1 MTLNSS
7 QTVPTVPDNLVAQ
20 GSIPNEIIGISFE
33 PASSQST
40 TNGQLTFGG
49 VDSSK
54 FTGSISFTYANS
66 GFPFPTTMIHIPRSL
81 QTCYIYQSRI

>member
-1 MTLNSS
+1 MRSYSIGPLDLTAGSMTLNSS

-20 GSIPNEIIGISFE
+20 GSIPSEIIGISFE

-49 VDSSK
+49 VDSTK
-54 FTGSISFTYANS
+54 FTGDITFTYDYNLL
-66 GFPFPTTMIHIPRSL
+66 R
-81 QTCYIYQSRI
+81 CDE